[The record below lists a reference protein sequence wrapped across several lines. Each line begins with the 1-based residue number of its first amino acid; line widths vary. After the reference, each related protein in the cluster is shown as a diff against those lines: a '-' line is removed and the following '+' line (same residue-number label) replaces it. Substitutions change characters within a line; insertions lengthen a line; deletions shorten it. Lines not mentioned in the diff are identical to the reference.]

1 MFHVA
6 ARPRNG
12 EREGIVGGEEGT
24 VGCWVWGMWC
34 RGVARVC
41 VCVLG
46 AGEGGGVKREE
57 VRSL

>member
-46 AGEGGGVKREE
+46 AGEGGG
-57 VRSL
+57 